1 MHNLVGNVKA
11 LARWG
16 YKKVVSEKL
25 LKDSALVNDFKLKIM
40 NKLGKESRIEGD
52 TKEQDGKDQG
62 VGDGG
67 GGEGD
72 SAERDLHSDELP
84 EQQDAVP
91 VLRVYTRSDDN
102 IRKSQ
107 DDVSTNNSTNIQDS
121 SQPVKTAMAA
131 GILNS
136 CDSKDTKRKKKWK
149 VVWNARG
156 VIWRQLK
163 RKDGRWGTLFTEFR
177 QSFYILAIMAGVMI
191 IAGICFYLTEPYSY
205 LTSTYLAL
213 TTLYGLGMM

>member
-1 MHNLVGNVKA
+1 
-11 LARWG
+11 
-16 YKKVVSEKL
+16 
-25 LKDSALVNDFKLKIM
+25 VNDFKLKIM
-40 NKLGKESRIEGD
+40 HKLGKESSDDQMIEGD
-52 TKEQDGKDQG
+52 TKEQDGEAPRLG
-62 VGDGG
+62 EGG

-72 SAERDLHSDELP
+72 SAERDLRSDELP
-84 EQQDAVP
+84 EQVDALP
-91 VLRVYTRSDDN
+91 VVLYSRSDDN

-107 DDVSTNNSTNIQDS
+107 DDVSADSSLQDG
-121 SQPVKTAMAA
+121 SQPVKIAMAA
-131 GILNS
+131 GMS
-136 CDSKDTKRKKKWK
+136 STCDSKDTKRKKKWK